1 MTYTKLLTQPDKR
14 AVLNMF
20 NSKTHLLEK
29 LYQELKN
36 CQKCSLAST
45 RTQVVCG
52 EGNINSNVFLIGLAP
67 GKDEDKKGRMFVG
80 RAGKV
85 LDELLKKASLH
96 RSYFYMSN
104 LIKCMLPNNRPPKKT
119 EIEAC
124 TPYLDE
130 EIEIINP
137 DVLVPLGFFAT
148 KYIFSKYGI
157 SCKIEMNSICG
168 KIFFAENK
176 KIMPLHHPASLLYS
190 PNLKSIMERTYIKL
204 KNFL

>member
-1 MTYTKLLTQPDKR
+1 
-14 AVLNMF
+14 MF
-20 NSKTHLLEK
+20 NSKTHRLEK

-36 CQKCSLAST
+36 CQKCPLALT

-104 LIKCMLPNNRPPKKT
+104 LIKCMLPNNRPPKKD

-124 TPYLDE
+124 TSYLDE

-137 DVLVPLGFFAT
+137 DILVPLGFFAT